1 LSCARKRFFGFST
14 RELGAIDDKIFLAH
28 PTTLQ
33 AALKDLVDPI
43 STGDIQVKTS

>member
-1 LSCARKRFFGFST
+1 VCPEALFRFQYQ
-14 RELGAIDDKIFLAH
+14 RAWRIDDKIFLAH
-28 PTTLQ
+28 RTTLQ